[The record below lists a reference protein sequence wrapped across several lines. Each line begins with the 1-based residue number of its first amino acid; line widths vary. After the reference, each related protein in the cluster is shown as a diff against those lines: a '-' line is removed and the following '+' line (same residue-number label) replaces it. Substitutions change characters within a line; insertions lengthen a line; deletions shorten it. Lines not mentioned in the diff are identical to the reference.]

1 MQIHELTRHR
11 VDEGFLDDIKAAGQ
25 TIKKGYQQGGV
36 AGALKAGTSNQ
47 AYAQAKQDV
56 AAPEIARQTAGLAQK
71 YAQEWQTQSVNLVSA
86 EKKSA
91 QAPAVGQPAV
101 QQPAV
106 PAPKMSDLPSTVHQ
120 ATADNPNQVDQQP
133 YVQTRSGYGPGSQ
146 STQFAKHSQSATA
159 QAEKG
164 IGAMT
169 RQGAGAT
176 PVPAANPTAATK
188 PGVRMGK
195 VPVAEPTAE
204 PISIGGQKLNPKN
217 PKDAELLAKLQGKL
231 HEAFDDLPGD
241 KPAPGGR
248 VDPKV
253 TAPVPTATAPKNP
266 LATAYSKAFQKWAS
280 DKLTTKERT
289 TNQNIDL
296 NYLFQHIPS
305 SKRTLDQLT
314 ATVYNTRKDPNA
326 NTQAVTNYMTTAM
339 KFIQQVASEIRKTA
353 PVTNAQKVIASTGDP
368 AKDQLL
374 KKDGWTVTL

>member
-71 YAQEWQTQSVNLVSA
+71 YAQDWQTQSVNLVSA

-91 QAPAVGQPAV
+91 
-101 QQPAV
+101 
-106 PAPKMSDLPSTVHQ
+106 
-120 ATADNPNQVDQQP
+120 N
-133 YVQTRSGYGPGSQ
+133 
-146 STQFAKHSQSATA
+146 
-159 QAEKG
+159 
-164 IGAMT
+164 
-169 RQGAGAT
+169 T
-176 PVPAANPTAATK
+176 P
-188 PGVRMGK
+188 
-195 VPVAEPTAE
+195 PVTT
-204 PISIGGQKLNPKN
+204 NR
-217 PKDAELLAKLQGKL
+217 
-231 HEAFDDLPGD
+231 
-241 KPAPGGR
+241 PAPGQMPASVVASTQGQKMIQAYGKPR
-248 VDPKV
+248 GGIQDIKSDLEETPQEYSTPSGIVVPAGSKTDKSP
-253 TAPVPTATAPKNP
+253 APQAQAAAKNP
-266 LATAYSKAFQKWAS
+266 LETTYSKAFQKWAS

-289 TNQNIDL
+289 TNQTIDV

-353 PVTNAQKVIASTGDP
+353 PVSAQQKVIASTGDP